1 MARVKSIS
9 GYIGYQQKTSY
20 SSLCDASHLVP
31 THRLINV
38 FFVFFRKDVVSPV
51 PSFFLFRYRF
61 SSAGPMNRIPIRF
74 FFGAKQVRSSSIFY
88 HLFE

>member
-31 THRLINV
+31 THMLINV
-38 FFVFFRKDVVSPV
+38 FFVFRKDVASPV

-74 FFGAKQVRSSSIFY
+74 FFGVKQVRSSSILPF
-88 HLFE
+88 F